1 MREKSR
7 SGLARSS
14 HKSSSRNP
22 QPVRSAGPWTSPLRP
37 EVQTQ
42 HLRQGWAGA
51 SEPLLGALSL
61 CQSTQDEVLLE
72 DGWLGS
78 RKKDLEVEVS

>member
-1 MREKSR
+1 M
-7 SGLARSS
+7 
-14 HKSSSRNP
+14 
-22 QPVRSAGPWTSPLRP
+22 
-37 EVQTQ
+37 
-42 HLRQGWAGA
+42 RQGWAGA